1 MPRCQK
7 VQHIRIELLWILQHR
22 KVADARLDKQ
32 SRVGNQRRHL
42 FRLLPLD
49 RLVVVSIGDNSGYPD
64 TANVEDNFGRGP
76 GEP

>member
-1 MPRCQK
+1 MPQCQK
-7 VQHIRIELLWILQHR
+7 VQHIRIELLRILQPR

-49 RLVVVSIGDNSGYPD
+49 RLVVVSVGL
-64 TANVEDNFGRGP
+64 
-76 GEP
+76 